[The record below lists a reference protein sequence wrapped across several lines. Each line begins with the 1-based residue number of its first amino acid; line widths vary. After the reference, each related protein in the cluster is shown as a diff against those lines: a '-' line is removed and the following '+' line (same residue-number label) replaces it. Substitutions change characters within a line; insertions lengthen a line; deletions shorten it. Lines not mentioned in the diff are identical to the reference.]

1 MRLRAWA
8 TIVAV
13 LGVLLHVGALVRHHG
28 VVLSGHLLE
37 QVLAADL
44 ATFCHGGADVASG
57 SPAGLPETP
66 KPSDAQSGCP
76 VCSGQAPAFA
86 LVAPA
91 YLEARERFAVTT
103 GWTEPERSNPTL
115 RHAVCPPAR
124 GPPASALSA

>member
-13 LGVLLHVGALVRHHG
+13 LGVLLHAGMLVRHHG
-28 VVLSGHLLE
+28 LVLSAHLLE
-37 QVLAADL
+37 QVLASNL
-44 ATFCHGGADVASG
+44 ATFCHGGADAASRSPG
-57 SPAGLPETP
+57 SLPDIP

-86 LVAPA
+86 LVAPD
-91 YLEARERFAVTT
+91 YLEAPARFAAATS
-103 GWTEPERSNPTL
+103 WTEPERANPAL
-115 RHAVCPPAR
+115 RRAVCPPAR